1 MNSECKG
8 GGKKYENLKKGACG
22 KCELEDSYREC
33 DVMTWK
39 GYDIKMSSN
48 SHLAWFDLFNYLAF
62 HLSGNV
68 RMYLDI

>member
-48 SHLAWFDLFNYLAF
+48 SHLA
-62 HLSGNV
+62 
-68 RMYLDI
+68 